1 MASRQIAAGPVLT
14 ENSGS
19 RNPRHILI
27 DQNHIA
33 VPLQNICQLRIFCLV
48 GQKQDAIKL
57 ATAEEFKIGKLPLSI
72 ILSITKKNAVAGL
85 ECDFFYCAS
94 QSSKERIRN
103 IRDDQADHLAL
114 PKTQVAS
121 QPVRLIIQFPNRA
134 INPGRRGFRE
144 YDIPV

>member
-33 VPLQNICQLRIFCLV
+33 VPLQNIRQRRIFCLV

-57 ATAEEFKIGKLPLSI
+57 TTSEEFKIGKLPLSI
-72 ILSITKKNAVAGL
+72 ILSITKKNTVAGL
-85 ECDFFYCAS
+85 KGDFFYRAS

-103 IRDDQADHLAL
+103 VRNDEANHLAL

-121 QPVRLIIQFPNRA
+121 QPIRLI
-134 INPGRRGFRE
+134 
-144 YDIPV
+144 